1 MRWIVPKIGHDER
14 LFPKNLLND
23 TNALHEHRTRIA
35 QELLEKF
42 QKFQFSNESADIE
55 IRVVAS
61 DRGYNFLHQTV
72 IFLREQQ
79 SLSNYH
85 LSICNVES
93 EIFPD
98 LRRFEKLEIPIFTV
112 REGSEKGKNLN
123 STIEKE
129 NNDYW
134 KCLGLETKSRYIL
147 LIEDDSIVVPEFSDL
162 LNSLISKLDFNQK
175 IDFVKLY
182 HPKYLRKTPSLVLTI
197 IISIVISFFSCFAV
211 QPVFQKFPSITFLIL
226 SIFLYFSIRSYGPQ
240 FPADVRFQL
249 TGSAYISTFESCCTQ
264 AVIFRASSVGQM
276 LEYFKGTI
284 AYSGHAKD
292 HILDESPFTGRQTDL
307 NYVIHVGS
315 FSSVRN
321 RLVYLADW
329 LDI

>member
-98 LRRFEKLEIPIFTV
+98 LR
-112 REGSEKGKNLN
+112 
-123 STIEKE
+123 
-129 NNDYW
+129 
-134 KCLGLETKSRYIL
+134 RYIL